1 MFLYTISKEDLY
13 SPDPKPDLQ
22 IVDSMDNGEDFNLAQ
37 ILAQIIADL
46 PKENMNQT

>member
-13 SPDPKPDLQ
+13 SPDPQPDLQ
-22 IVDSMDNGEDFNLAQ
+22 TIDSPEDREEFNLAH